1 MLIKKVLLLILP
13 VLAQAEPLNFNRDVR
28 PILSENCFYC
38 HGVDGNKREADLRL
52 DVREDALA
60 SDAFVPGD
68 LNASELFYR
77 IHSGDKDEVMPPPE
91 SNRVL
96 SARQKKILE
105 QWIKEGAKYD
115 KHWAFVAPKKKSS
128 PKVQKPNWVR
138 NPIDSFVLTKMEE
151 NKISPNPEADKP
163 NLIKRLYADLTGLPP
178 TPEEVNAFVY
188 DHSAEAEEKAV
199 DRLLASPD

>member
-1 MLIKKVLLLILP
+1 MKYWIYLFFPAWLL
-13 VLAQAEPLNFNRDVR
+13 AEPLNFNRDVR

-52 DVREDALA
+52 DIREDALV

-77 IHSGDKDEVMPPPE
+77 IHSKDKDEVMPPPE

-105 QWIKEGAKYD
+105 KWIQESAMHMVLWRKMHTSASLLVS
-115 KHWAFVAPKKKSS
+115 A
-128 PKVQKPNWVR
+128 VR
-138 NPIDSFVLTKMEE
+138 
-151 NKISPNPEADKP
+151 
-163 NLIKRLYADLTGLPP
+163 
-178 TPEEVNAFVY
+178 
-188 DHSAEAEEKAV
+188 
-199 DRLLASPD
+199 LACRQR